1 MQISWSDGVVT
12 LKLSLFAVL
21 LPTMSPLLLCLQ
33 LLHVLIQSI
42 EPLFPDLPVTLGPIG
57 DFFQGTGIDST
68 PPPLRVPSLH
78 DQSRAFQHTKVLR
91 DGGHTHFKRLG
102 EFANRAFAQKQTG
115 QDGSACRV
123 RKRCKRG
130 TQSITRHCY

>member
-1 MQISWSDGVVT
+1 MQISRSDGVVT

-21 LPTMSPLLLCLQ
+21 LPTMSLLLLCLQ
-33 LLHVLIQSI
+33 LLYVLVQSI
-42 EPLFPDLPVTLGPIG
+42 KPLFPDLPVALGPIG
-57 DFFQGTGIDST
+57 HFFQGTGIDST
-68 PPPLRVPSLH
+68 ASPLRVPPLH

-102 EFANRAFAQKQTG
+102 ELANRAFAHKQTG
-115 QDGSACRV
+115 QDGSASRV

-130 TQSITRHCY
+130 VQSIAQ